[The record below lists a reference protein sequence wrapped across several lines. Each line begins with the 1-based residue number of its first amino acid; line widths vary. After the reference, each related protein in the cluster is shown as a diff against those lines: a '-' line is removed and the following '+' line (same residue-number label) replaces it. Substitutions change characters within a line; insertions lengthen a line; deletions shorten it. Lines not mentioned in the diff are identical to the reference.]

1 MITNKDK
8 RWIAFLNKMIKL
20 SQHPKY
26 HFSCCIIK
34 GNRLISV
41 GINKVAAPKRFI
53 KRHRE
58 NMALHAEIDALLGID
73 KERLKNATLYI
84 YGQTAAGNKM
94 ITRPCTTCLNFINQ
108 MNIKRVVYSNKEEL
122 LEIK

>member
-1 MITNKDK
+1 MT
-8 RWIAFLNKMIKL
+8 KL
-20 SQHPKY
+20 SSHPKY
-26 HFSCCIIK
+26 KMSSAIVK

-84 YGQTAAGNKM
+84 TGETAAGNSM
-94 ITRPCTTCLNFINQ
+94 ITKPCVTCLNFINQ
-108 MNIKRVVYSNKEEL
+108 MNIERVVYLNKDEL